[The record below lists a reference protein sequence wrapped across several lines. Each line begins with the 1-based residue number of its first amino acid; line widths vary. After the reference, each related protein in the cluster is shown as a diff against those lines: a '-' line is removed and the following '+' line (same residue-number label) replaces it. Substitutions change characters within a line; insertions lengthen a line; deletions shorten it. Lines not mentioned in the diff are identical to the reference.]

1 MLPAAAVGGDHSDC
15 WLPTLGARWLLGL
28 PKRLNLHLLLSPTKQ
43 TNGEKRRKLK
53 HKPGQKRA
61 QTFSGG
67 IRCSWWRRG
76 REGGENAPGMG
87 PSHFSHF
94 PVYVDFIIET
104 RRRATPATSA
114 KLWRPTVCATGPSQQ
129 HMKQAR
135 GEGTRGGGRCW

>member
-1 MLPAAAVGGDHSDC
+1 
-15 WLPTLGARWLLGL
+15 
-28 PKRLNLHLLLSPTKQ
+28 
-43 TNGEKRRKLK
+43 
-53 HKPGQKRA
+53 
-61 QTFSGG
+61 
-67 IRCSWWRRG
+67 
-76 REGGENAPGMG
+76 MG

-135 GEGTRGGGRCW
+135 GEGTRGEGGVLVTGVSWQPEQKCSLITLTIILAAVARLL